1 MRSEVK
7 RSAVKSVLRGYG
19 AAGACS
25 SVGNAAG
32 PFSAGWAIVVA
43 GIDAG
48 VVSVD
53 VEPMFM
59 PDDVATDA

>member
-1 MRSEVK
+1 M
-7 RSAVKSVLRGYG
+7 KSVPRGYG

-25 SVGNAAG
+25 SVGNGAG
-32 PFSAGWAIVVA
+32 PFIAGWAIVVA
-43 GIDAG
+43 GTNAG

-59 PDDVATDA
+59 P